1 MSISGK
7 TGKIIA
13 LFISSVLHPLF
24 IPLLTLLLYFH
35 LTPRYFLPQ
44 NIRFPVIYLLIASV
58 LIPMLFFSVMYYTK
72 AFSKPLDSP
81 RQRFFLSAIMT
92 VVYLIIFAKLIH
104 YHQYLE
110 LYPFFFGI
118 LLTIALMALYNYF
131 GQKPS
136 IHAAAMGGV
145 LGFFMIWSY
154 YSHLNILPY
163 LSLMILLTAVVIAA
177 RLYLGAHTFKE
188 ILKGLFI
195 GILMQVVA
203 FYFVLAFF

>member
-1 MSISGK
+1 
-7 TGKIIA
+7 
-13 LFISSVLHPLF
+13 
-24 IPLLTLLLYFH
+24 
-35 LTPRYFLPQ
+35 
-44 NIRFPVIYLLIASV
+44 
-58 LIPMLFFSVMYYTK
+58 
-72 AFSKPLDSP
+72 
-81 RQRFFLSAIMT
+81 MT
-92 VVYLIIFAKLIH
+92 VVYLIIFIKLIH

-118 LLTIALMALYNYF
+118 LLTIALMTIYNYF

-163 LSLMILLTAVVIAA
+163 LSLMILMTAVVIAA
-177 RLYLGAHTFKE
+177 RLYLSAHSFKE
-188 ILKGLFI
+188 ILKGLII
-195 GILMQVVA
+195 GILMQVAA